1 MQLREVLSVEQI
13 AILKTMG
20 RTRVFRVVKPIEDF
34 RPPQRDSGR
43 KVLGGSRPSDLSK
56 SSMLHCVEYAEVYGL
71 KGGLSKKVVFERP
84 KTRKIA

>member
-1 MQLREVLSVEQI
+1 MQIREVLSVEQI

-20 RTRVFRVVKPIEDF
+20 RTRVFRAVKHIEDF

-56 SSMLHCVEYAEVYGL
+56 SNMLHCIEHADVFGVR
-71 KGGLSKKVVFERP
+71 GGLTKMVHFKAP
-84 KTRKIA
+84 KPRKT